1 MFKKGDR
8 VLEDRLTGTVTKMH
22 KNGAVVDVLFDGE
35 EYARRR
41 QVGDVMKLRQNS
53 KFGKISAKPAIK
65 SVEPMLKKNP
75 KGSFLKSA
83 SKVGATAFKGAK
95 KAGKAIA
102 KQTKIAGIQAL
113 ILKEEAAQM
122 HLFTCGKKLEI
133 SPSQV
138 KATKEYK
145 KTVETLKILKQSLK
159 VAKAQK
165 NPRKPKYTTHLPL
178 IIGCGASKNPGK
190 LPANEKYAKGY
201 WATYRANTPSMPN
214 QDAATYVLSAKYGII
229 PETQEITSYDKVIVP
244 SSKRSLARNE
254 VKASTVA
261 KKLAKQLDPQP
272 VILVGGSAYAE
283 ALELAGFTP
292 IMVENLS
299 EFPGKKIRGGMGKKN
314 KALKWFIS
322 DFLPSRRSITPQRVR
337 SRRKGATTSS
347 VVANLDTQDGIVKT
361 LYHIRVNG
369 IYKGEV
375 RRALGLRS
383 NASFGKGRKRLDLRL
398 PRAERRKLLN
408 LAFGAATQAMR
419 KEGMLAKSGSKNM
432 YRLSKNKFKLLVDK
446 NQSRNENYY
455 TSRIAEFEKALD
467 LTRKTK

>member
-1 MFKKGDR
+1 M
-8 VLEDRLTGTVTKMH
+8 
-22 KNGAVVDVLFDGE
+22 
-35 EYARRR
+35 
-41 QVGDVMKLRQNS
+41 
-53 KFGKISAKPAIK
+53 
-65 SVEPMLKKNP
+65 
-75 KGSFLKSA
+75 
-83 SKVGATAFKGAK
+83 
-95 KAGKAIA
+95 
-102 KQTKIAGIQAL
+102 
-113 ILKEEAAQM
+113 
-122 HLFTCGKKLEI
+122 
-133 SPSQV
+133 
-138 KATKEYK
+138 
-145 KTVETLKILKQSLK
+145 
-159 VAKAQK
+159 
-165 NPRKPKYTTHLPL
+165 
-178 IIGCGASKNPGK
+178 IIGYGASKNPGK

-244 SSKRSLARNE
+244 SSKRSLAGNE

-261 KKLAKQLDPQP
+261 KKLAKQLEPQP
-272 VILVGGSAYAE
+272 VILVGGAAYAE

-322 DFLPSRRSITPQRVR
+322 DFLPSRRPITPQRVG
-337 SRRKGATTSS
+337 SRRKGAKTSS
-347 VVANLDTQDGIVKT
+347 VVANLGTQDGIVKT

-419 KEGMLAKSGSKNM
+419 KEGMLAKSGSRNM

-446 NQSRNENYY
+446 NQSRTENYY
-455 TSRIAEFEKALD
+455 TSRISEFEKALD